1 MSEVYNAA
9 NRAHIKAAAK
19 AARLVERQRQEII
32 SGIMS
37 VASGRAWVLDLL
49 EVCHIFSTSFQSNA
63 LQTAFAEGERN
74 IGLRLL
80 NDVMSACP
88 DQYVE
93 MMRERNAR
101 DSTADARRRAAPADS
116 ESTADEPDAD
126 DDATALGNI
135 RTAGEA

>member
-9 NRAHIKAAAK
+9 NRAHIKAAVK

-49 EVCHIFSTSFQSNA
+49 EICHIFSTSFQSNA

-101 DSTADARRRAAPADS
+101 DSTADARRRAAPSDDS
-116 ESTADEPDAD
+116 TPDDDSA

>member
-9 NRAHIKAAAK
+9 NRAHIKAATK
-19 AARLVERQRQEII
+19 AARLADQQRREII

-49 EVCHIFSTSFQSNA
+49 ELCHIFSTSFQSNA
-63 LQTAFAEGERN
+63 LQMAFAEGERN
-74 IGLRLL
+74 VGLRLL
-80 NDVMSACP
+80 NDVMSSCP

-101 DSTADARRRAAPADS
+101 DTTADARRRAAPADD
-116 ESTADEPDAD
+116 AIPDDDSAD
-126 DDATALGNI
+126 DDPTALGNI